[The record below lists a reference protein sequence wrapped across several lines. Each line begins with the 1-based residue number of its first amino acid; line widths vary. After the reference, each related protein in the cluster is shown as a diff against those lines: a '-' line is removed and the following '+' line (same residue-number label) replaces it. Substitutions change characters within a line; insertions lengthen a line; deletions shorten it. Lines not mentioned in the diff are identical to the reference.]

1 MEIQLIFFNFTTVFS
16 VYSSVITTTTTTTTT
31 PKIPTQPPIYVPPPK
46 GKLSP

>member
-1 MEIQLIFFNFTTVFS
+1 MEIQLNLLPFFS

>member
-1 MEIQLIFFNFTTVFS
+1 MEIQLILQPFFS
-16 VYSSVITTTTTTTTT
+16 VYPSVITTTTTTTTT